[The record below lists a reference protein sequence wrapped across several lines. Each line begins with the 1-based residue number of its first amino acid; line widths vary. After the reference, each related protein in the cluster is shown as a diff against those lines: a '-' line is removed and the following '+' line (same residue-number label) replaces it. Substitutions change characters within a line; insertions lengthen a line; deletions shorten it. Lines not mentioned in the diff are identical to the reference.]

1 MTPRSKKTLPILDN
15 LDDLRVATPCHAD
28 WDQMTPVSASDGS
41 RARFCGSCEKNVYD
55 LSAMTRADA
64 MALIERHEGQC
75 CVRFYQRADGTV
87 LTEDCPVGVRAA
99 LKRAERRALGTM
111 AAGIGAVAALVAF
124 FVGSNPLSRR
134 LQAVEQRVEAVIS
147 PPAMMG
153 APPPPPMMGEPAVVV
168 PEVPEPARMG
178 RPAAPEREV
187 MGKVAAPR
195 VIMGDVATPSPE
207 G

>member
-1 MTPRSKKTLPILDN
+1 MTTRSKKTLPILDT

-28 WDQMTPVSASDGS
+28 WDQMTPVSATDGA

-55 LSAMTRADA
+55 LSAMTRGDA
-64 MALIERHEGQC
+64 MSLIERHEGQV

-87 LTEDCPVGVRAA
+87 LTADCPVGVRAA
-99 LKRAERRALGTM
+99 LKRAERRALATM

-134 LQAVEQRVEAVIS
+134 FQVIEQKIEAVVS

-153 APPPPPMMGEPAVVV
+153 SPPPPPAMMGEVA
-168 PEVPEPARMG
+168 PEPEH
-178 RPAAPEREV
+178 PT
-187 MGKVAAPR
+187 MGKPSVPRATMGAVAGPPDAP
-195 VIMGDVATPSPE
+195 
-207 G
+207 

>member
-41 RARFCGSCEKNVYD
+41 RA
-55 LSAMTRADA
+55 L
-64 MALIERHEGQC
+64 ERHEGQC

-111 AAGIGAVAALVAF
+111 AAGIGAAAALVAF
-124 FVGSNPLSRR
+124 FVGNNPLTRR
-134 LQAVEQRVEAVIS
+134 LQVIEQRVEAVILPS
-147 PPAMMG
+147 PMMG
-153 APPPPPMMGEPAVVV
+153 APPPSTSTTMGEMAPV
-168 PEVPEPARMG
+168 PEQEPQ
-178 RPAAPEREV
+178 REV
-187 MGKVAAPR
+187 MGKPAVMGAVALPQA
-195 VIMGDVATPSPE
+195 PE